1 MRVVIDPGHGAPDP
15 GARGKVSN
23 EADINLDVAF
33 FLSKILSE
41 KFKIIAPLTRTG
53 QTRLYKDNRHL
64 DLSARPAMAN
74 RLKADAFISIHCN
87 GAVAVEA
94 NGFEVYTTPGQN
106 NSDKLATAIFE
117 SWSKAFPSQRKR
129 TDYSDGDPDKEAN
142 LKVLRETRCPSCL
155 VELGFITNPQE
166 EKFLLHKAN
175 QEIMGLAIATGINNF
190 LEGLKG

>member
-1 MRVVIDPGHGAPDP
+1 MRVVVDPGHGYPDP

-41 KFKIIAPLTRTG
+41 KFKVIAPMTRTG
-53 QTRLYKDNRHL
+53 TKRLYRDNRNL

-74 RLKADAFISIHCN
+74 RINADAFVSIHCN

-94 NGFEVYTTPGQN
+94 NGFEVITTPGQN
-106 NSDKLATAIFE
+106 NSDKLATAIFD
-117 SWSKAFPSQRKR
+117 SWKEAFPAQKKR
-129 TDYSDGDPDKEAN
+129 ADYSDGDPDKEAN

-155 VELGFITNPQE
+155 LELGFISNPQE
-166 EKFLLHKAN
+166 EKFLLNKLN
-175 QEIMGLAIATGINNF
+175 QEMMALAIAKGIIKY
-190 LEGLKG
+190 LEGR